1 MEVIKGYVEHIVFR
15 NEENGYTVFHLT
27 NKDGELTC
35 VGTFP
40 YISEGEMLEV
50 SGEYTNHNVYGMQLQ
65 VISHEVKEPE
75 DLISIERYL
84 DLVRSRGLE
93 LRLQGELYANLKTI
107 HFVLLK
113 KNQSVLRK

>member
-1 MEVIKGYVEHIVFR
+1 MLMPSIFR
-15 NEENGYTVFHLT
+15 ENLFDDFFTPFYYG
-27 NKDGELTC
+27 TC

-40 YISEGEMLEV
+40 YMSEGEMLEV

-84 DLVRSRGLE
+84 GCL
-93 LRLQGELYANLKTI
+93 LYTSDWA
-107 HFVLLK
+107 
-113 KNQSVLRK
+113 SCP